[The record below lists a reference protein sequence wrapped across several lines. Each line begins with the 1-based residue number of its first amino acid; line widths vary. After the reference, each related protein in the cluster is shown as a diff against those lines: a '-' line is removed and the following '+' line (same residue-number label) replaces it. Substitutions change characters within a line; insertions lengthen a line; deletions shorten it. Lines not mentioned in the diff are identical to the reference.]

1 MEREIN
7 SSKLA
12 DHGLTDGELN
22 LVAGGGLYEAFM
34 CFLHGGVDASHKTDR
49 REGGGPRGA

>member
-12 DHGLTDGELN
+12 DHGLTDEELN

-49 REGGGPRGA
+49 REGGGRRGA